1 MNQLMIF
8 AYNENDKPNPAIA
21 HKGFFDGREF
31 IPRLGFCSSVDELYD
46 YDYIQIFADDGC
58 RVHSPKKY
66 YNDDLQVK
74 MRKVFVDA
82 YGEFE
87 QSTLF

>member
-21 HKGFFDGREF
+21 HKGFYDGQEF
-31 IPRLGFCSSVDELYD
+31 IPRLGFCSSINELYD
-46 YDYIQIFADDGC
+46 YDYVQIFGDDGC
-58 RVHSPKKY
+58 QIHSPKKFN
-66 YNDDLQVK
+66 NDLPAK
-74 MRKVFVDA
+74 MRSIYVDL